1 MIQLVLQ
8 VKCRT
13 IYLIY
18 RVLFTNID
26 PCEMSRDIGDCSDS
40 ETRVYYDMHKKQCF
54 AFQYTGCGGNANNFK
69 DFSECSSTCGKPN
82 AWAV

>member
-1 MIQLVLQ
+1 
-8 VKCRT
+8 
-13 IYLIY
+13 
-18 RVLFTNID
+18 
-26 PCEMSRDIGDCSDS
+26 MSRDIGDCSDS
-40 ETRVYYDMHKKQCF
+40 ETRVYYDRRKKQCF